1 MKKINQKLLLIVC
14 LISTSTFAQNYEIEI
29 PKSTVPFEKFVENKI
44 QAEDMQLKNL
54 TTEKYEINQL
64 EEQSFNQAPINMFL
78 YAIQLKMQTTL
89 ANKNIDK
96 KAQVLICGD
105 TVFLYES
112 NEIEKINE
120 SLKNGVL
127 KKCKIPNAYE

>member
-1 MKKINQKLLLIVC
+1 MLTLSKLKFHLELLHNWHSVH
-14 LISTSTFAQNYEIEI
+14 
-29 PKSTVPFEKFVENKI
+29 
-44 QAEDMQLKNL
+44 D
-54 TTEKYEINQL
+54 
-64 EEQSFNQAPINMFL
+64 INMFL